1 MVTSSQ
7 RTSLQVS
14 SAPSIQNIAGPKSAV
29 QPFRMRD
36 THTFVNFFMIYVC
49 IYSKKNF
56 KKSCSKHLFVSCQ
69 IIYLI
74 E

>member
-49 IYSKKNF
+49 IYSKKTF
-56 KKSCSKHLFVSCQ
+56 KNPVVNICKLSN
-69 IIYLI
+69 YLSY
-74 E
+74 